1 MGLIC
6 FGFDLFMGFWG
17 WEVEMWDGI
26 WRKKERKNKKKIR
39 VSLSD
44 VLSGLG

>member
-1 MGLIC
+1 ML
-6 FGFDLFMGFWG
+6 
-17 WEVEMWDGI
+17 DGI
-26 WRKKERKNKKKIR
+26 WRKKERKNKKKIC